1 MEEIPMDAIS
11 FSGLDLNSIVTASVQ
26 AKTTSMNSGIQNKIQ
41 TYNNSLSGLGK
52 LSSYMSSFSDS
63 LQTKDNFNVNKT
75 LTEGSGKNDLYGFDV
90 ETTKDANEDQFNIKV
105 KQVAEKAKTTY
116 KFSRDFTDNFHSGTI
131 DFDLGDNKRFSITVN
146 SGDSLVSIRRNINE
160 NNPYGV
166 SASLVNS
173 SSGYVLTLNYDYD
186 FDVGFNGDL
195 ANDIDAEVQ
204 KQNAKPA
211 IIEVNGN
218 EIQSDTNDFDQI
230 EGLKIH
236 ANFVSEGN
244 VQISKDKK
252 SQDEQINDFVNNFNN
267 LINQL
272 DGLSKRDTYTDGK
285 SNNDGGLLAGNSS
298 IRRIKDDLKNTI
310 GNQFNDL
317 GLSFDRHGKLQ
328 YKETEMSFSEKQA
341 KIEEMFKVMKDSV
354 DKYLEDD
361 SIISKQKEQ
370 INDSINDANSR
381 LERNNVYIEKYKEMI
396 TKKYSKLDGLL
407 SASNAQIQM
416 LNNLFN

>member
-1 MEEIPMDAIS
+1 MDAIS

-63 LQTKDNFNVNKT
+63 LQTKDNFSVNKT

-146 SGDSLVSIRRNINE
+146 SGDSLASIRRNINE

-173 SSGYVLTLNYDYD
+173 SSGYVLTLNYDYN
-186 FDVGFNGDL
+186 FDVSFGDL
-195 ANDIDAEVQ
+195 VNDVEVQ

-218 EIQSDTNDFDQI
+218 EIQSDSNDFDQI

-298 IRRIKDDLKNTI
+298 IRRIKDDLKNTL

-396 TKKYSKLDGLL
+396 TKKYSKLDSLL